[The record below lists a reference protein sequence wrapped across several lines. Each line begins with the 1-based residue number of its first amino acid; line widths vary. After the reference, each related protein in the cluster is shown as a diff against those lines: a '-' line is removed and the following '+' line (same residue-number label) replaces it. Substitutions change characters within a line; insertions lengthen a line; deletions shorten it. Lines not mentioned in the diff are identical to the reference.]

1 MIKTFEIYLVTI
13 FLKKIL
19 NIFLIFF
26 ALTFIL
32 NILEEINFF
41 KDLETSLFFPVLLSA
56 LNSPATIFEIFPFIF
71 LISTQFFFLDII
83 DKNELE
89 LLKINGL
96 SNLRVLR
103 TLFLTSFICG
113 FIIVTLFYTVSS
125 KLRFIYFDIKNSYSK
140 DDKYLAV
147 IKESGLWIKD
157 EINNRKLIINAEKI
171 NKNFLTNVSIHE
183 FDNNFQLINLIQS
196 EKVNISKNEWSAFN
210 PLIFNNNSSVKL
222 DKEYLI
228 ETHFNI
234 EKINSLF
241 RNLSSLDYFQ
251 LIKLKNDY
259 ASLGNS
265 IREVTIHLH
274 KLYSLP
280 LFLSVMTVLSSILM
294 FNNKRNTSK
303 IFHLL
308 IGILSSVIIYYLTFV
323 FSLMG
328 ENGKIPILFSIY
340 LPFMILI
347 LIISIGIVRLNE
359 K

>member
-41 KDLETSLFFPVLLSA
+41 KDLETSLFFPVMLSA

-210 PLIFNNNSSVKL
+210 PLIF
-222 DKEYLI
+222 I
-228 ETHFNI
+228 
-234 EKINSLF
+234 
-241 RNLSSLDYFQ
+241 
-251 LIKLKNDY
+251 
-259 ASLGNS
+259 
-265 IREVTIHLH
+265 
-274 KLYSLP
+274 
-280 LFLSVMTVLSSILM
+280 
-294 FNNKRNTSK
+294 
-303 IFHLL
+303 
-308 IGILSSVIIYYLTFV
+308 
-323 FSLMG
+323 
-328 ENGKIPILFSIY
+328 
-340 LPFMILI
+340 
-347 LIISIGIVRLNE
+347 
-359 K
+359 

>member
-1 MIKTFEIYLVTI
+1 M
-13 FLKKIL
+13 
-19 NIFLIFF
+19 
-26 ALTFIL
+26 
-32 NILEEINFF
+32 
-41 KDLETSLFFPVLLSA
+41 
-56 LNSPATIFEIFPFIF
+56 
-71 LISTQFFFLDII
+71 
-83 DKNELE
+83 
-89 LLKINGL
+89 
-96 SNLRVLR
+96 
-103 TLFLTSFICG
+103 
-113 FIIVTLFYTVSS
+113 TLFYTFSS

-157 EINNRKLIINAEKI
+157 EIDNKILIINAEKI
-171 NKNFLTNVSIHE
+171 DKNFLTNVSIHE

-196 EKVNISKNEWSAFN
+196 KKVDISKYEWNAAK

-265 IREVTIHLH
+265 TREIVIHLH

-280 LFLSVMTVLSSILM
+280 LFLSIMTVIV
-294 FNNKRNTSK
+294 FNSN
-303 IFHLL
+303 
-308 IGILSSVIIYYLTFV
+308 V
-323 FSLMG
+323 
-328 ENGKIPILFSIY
+328 
-340 LPFMILI
+340 
-347 LIISIGIVRLNE
+347 
-359 K
+359 

>member
-1 MIKTFEIYLVTI
+1 MIKTFEFYLITL

-26 ALTFIL
+26 ALIFIL
-32 NILEEINFF
+32 NLLEEINFF
-41 KDLETSLFFPVLLSA
+41 KDLEISPFFPVMLSV

-71 LISTQFFFLDII
+71 LIGTQFFFLDII

-113 FIIVTLFYTVSS
+113 FIIVTLFYTFSS

-157 EINNRKLIINAEKI
+157 EIDNKILIINAEKI
-171 NKNFLTNVSIHE
+171 DKNFLSNVSIHE

-196 EKVNISKNEWSAFN
+196 QKVDISKYEWSVAK
-210 PLIFNNNSSVKL
+210 PLIFNNNSSIKL

-265 IREVTIHLH
+265 TREVVIHLH
-274 KLYSLP
+274 KLYSFP
-280 LFLSVMTVLSSILM
+280 LFLSIMTV
-294 FNNKRNTSK
+294 
-303 IFHLL
+303 
-308 IGILSSVIIYYLTFV
+308 
-323 FSLMG
+323 
-328 ENGKIPILFSIY
+328 
-340 LPFMILI
+340 
-347 LIISIGIVRLNE
+347 IVLQF
-359 K
+359 

>member
-1 MIKTFEIYLVTI
+1 MIKTFEFYLI
-13 FLKKIL
+13 ALFLKKIL
-19 NIFLIFF
+19 NIFLIFL

-32 NILEEINFF
+32 NLLEEINFS
-41 KDLETSLFFPVLLSA
+41 KDLEISPFFPVMLSA

-71 LISTQFFFLDII
+71 LIGTQFFFLDII

-113 FIIVTLFYTVSS
+113 FIIVTLFYAFSS
-125 KLRFIYFDIKNSYSK
+125 KLRFIYFDIKNSYSN

-157 EINNRKLIINAEKI
+157 EIDNKILIINAEKI
-171 NKNFLTNVSIHE
+171 DKNFLTNVSIHE

-196 EKVNISKNEWSAFN
+196 KKVDISKYEWNAAK

-265 IREVTIHLH
+265 TQRNC
-274 KLYSLP
+274 YSFTQT
-280 LFLSVMTVLSSILM
+280 LFYSI
-294 FNNKRNTSK
+294 
-303 IFHLL
+303 
-308 IGILSSVIIYYLTFV
+308 ILIYYDCYFFNSNV
-323 FSLMG
+323 
-328 ENGKIPILFSIY
+328 
-340 LPFMILI
+340 
-347 LIISIGIVRLNE
+347 
-359 K
+359 